1 MSSLS
6 ERHRRMP
13 VDSRPHKAPFSPST
27 LPSFVR
33 ATLLLH
39 RAFLVGSG
47 AEWFL
52 TQLTPQPR
60 DFDVLVDPHE
70 YQDACKMLT
79 GVDVR
84 INSFGGTT
92 VIGPPAIDV
101 IPMDL
106 GEYVKRCS
114 GNIAVSL
121 MPYRIIRW

>member
-1 MSSLS
+1 MN
-6 ERHRRMP
+6 EH
-13 VDSRPHKAPFSPST
+13 VIKAPFSPNT

-52 TQLTPQPR
+52 TQLAPQPR

-79 GVDVR
+79 GINVR

-106 GEYVKRCS
+106 GEYIKRCS

-121 MPYRIIRW
+121 MPFRVVRW

>member
-1 MSSLS
+1 M
-6 ERHRRMP
+6 
-13 VDSRPHKAPFSPST
+13 T

-33 ATLLLH
+33 IALLTR

-52 TQLTPQPR
+52 DQAGREPPR
-60 DFDVLVDPHE
+60 DFDVLIDPHDF
-70 YQDACKMLT
+70 QDACKLLT

-84 INSFGGTT
+84 INSFGGVT

-106 GEYVKRCS
+106 GEYIKRCS

-121 MPYRIIRW
+121 MPFKVIRW